1 METATADPTH
11 AILVNGDCQEIPAGC
26 TVEALLVRLEMG
38 DRRVAVALNRSVV
51 PRSTYADVTVCDGDR
66 VEILEAVGGG

>member
-1 METATADPTH
+1 MESAAASQTQS
-11 AILVNGDCQEIPAGC
+11 ILVNGEPQEIPEGC
-26 TVEALLVRLEMG
+26 TVLSLLAGLDMG

-51 PRSTYADVTVCDGDR
+51 PRSSYADVTVGSGDH